1 MAHYACDCWDAEIRT
16 SAGWIEC
23 VGAADRS
30 AYDLTVHGNFTGKPL
45 VVRQTLE
52 KPLTIQEWQVEIDK
66 KKFGPIFKKDAKA
79 VETALL
85 AIPQDKREALAKELE
100 VGKTT
105 FEVPEIGKVD
115 LDSNW
120 LTVAF
125 RSRTENVREFVP
137 NVIEPSFGI
146 GRILTALCEHN
157 FWTRASEGGGDES
170 RGVLSFPPLVAPTKV
185 LLVPLSSNPAFKPY
199 IKKIQHRLRA
209 AQISARVDDSSA
221 SIGKRYSRNDEL
233 GTPLGITVDFQ
244 TIKDGTITLRDRDS
258 TRQVRGEE
266 EEVVKAI
273 IGVVNGELTWAD
285 VEKQLPVFE
294 TQEAEIPVR

>member
-45 VVRQTLE
+45 VVRQTLDQ
-52 KPLTIQEWQVEIDK
+52 PLTVQEWQVEIDK
-66 KKFGPIFKKDAKA
+66 KKFGPIFKKDAKPIEA
-79 VETALL
+79 ALL
-85 AIPQDKREALAKELE
+85 STTQEKREALAKELE
-100 VGKTT
+100 AGKTT
-105 FEVPEIGKVD
+105 LDVPNVGKID
-115 LDSNW
+115 LDSSW

-157 FWTRASEGGGDES
+157 FWTRASESGDES

-185 LLVPLSSNPAFKPY
+185 LIVPLSSNKDFTPY
-199 IKKIQHRLRA
+199 IKKIQQRLRV

-244 TIKDGTITLRDRDS
+244 TLKDGTITLRERDS

-266 EEVVKAI
+266 EQVLKAI
-273 IGVVNGELTWAD
+273 AGVVNGELTWAD

-294 TQEAEIPVR
+294 TQEAEVPIR